1 MTKQDRRNA
10 GILVLLFAVLGVT
23 IFMGYRMTR
32 PPATAV
38 VQTPEQQKVS
48 TNNLGPTDAQIRL
61 DLVEKETGDE
71 SIGKRNLFQYRQAP
85 PPPPPPAPPRGG
97 SFGAGNLGL
106 PPGGLPPQ
114 QPQPVRNPGPPPP
127 PPPPPI
133 TLKYQGFVAKSTPS
147 GGFTAFLADE
157 SRHYNVTVGEIL
169 MGKYR
174 IASITDKTV
183 DVEDLDNNR
192 RQVLPLLK

>member
-10 GILVLLFAVLGVT
+10 GILVLLLAVLGLTV
-23 IFMGYRMTR
+23 FLGYRMTR
-32 PPATAV
+32 PPATAA
-38 VQTPEQQKVS
+38 VQTPEQQKVAVN
-48 TNNLGPTDAQIRL
+48 TLAPGDAKIRV
-61 DLVEKETGDE
+61 DLVEKETGE
-71 SIGKRNLFQYRQAP
+71 ENIGKRNLFQYRQAP
-85 PPPPPPAPPRGG
+85 PPPPPSVPQRGTG
-97 SFGAGNLGL
+97 ASPFGPGNSGL

-114 QPQPVRNPGPPPP
+114 PPRPTGPPQP

-147 GGFTAFLADE
+147 GGFTAFLADD

-174 IASITDKTV
+174 IAGITDKSV

-192 RQVLPLLK
+192 RQSLPLLK